1 MLEGESQ
8 SALLLGYKG
17 SGKSLVLDRVLR
29 SLGEEAKDR
38 EGGKQNKPL
47 TAVASGGKLGG
58 AADAVTGVPCSSILA
73 KRHSP
78 VCYRGGG
85 GCFTGVPVASCYVG
99 CVFHGHKSLY
109 VFPRL

>member
-38 EGGKQNKPL
+38 DGGKQSKPL
-47 TAVASGGKLGG
+47 TAVASGGRLGG
-58 AADAVTGVPCSSILA
+58 AADAVMCVPCSFIL
-73 KRHSP
+73 HSP
-78 VCYRGGG
+78 VCYGGG
-85 GCFTGVPVASCYVG
+85 GGAVSLAYMLRRTTLAVFFTDI
-99 CVFHGHKSLY
+99 
-109 VFPRL
+109 